1 VSSLEVRSPQS
12 GRLVREVPWASVAE
26 VEAAVATAAAASAE
40 VAAVPAHVRA
50 AALDHVSAQLAAR
63 VDEVAALITAESGK
77 PLKWS
82 MVEATR
88 AVSTFR
94 WAAEETRRW
103 SGEVQR
109 LDTDPAATGRLAL
122 VRRFP
127 RGPVLGISPF
137 NFPLNLVAHKIA
149 PAVAVGAPIVVKPA
163 PKTPLSALLLGE
175 IFAETDLPAG
185 AVSVIMVPDDR
196 APALVAD
203 PRLPVVSFTGSGPVG
218 HAIREAV
225 PHKHVT
231 LELGGNAA
239 ALVCADWSSAA
250 DLDWA
255 ASRIATFGNYQAG
268 QSCISVQRVLV
279 DSSLYDD
286 LVARLVT
293 ATEALVLGDP
303 DDPATDVGPLI
314 NEGSARRVE
323 EWVDEAVSAGAK
335 LLTGGRRDGTS
346 YLPTLLAD
354 VPPDAHVVADEVFGP
369 VLVVSRVDGVDEGL
383 RAVNDS
389 RFGLQAGVFTHDVQV
404 AFRAHREL
412 EVGGVVIGDVPA
424 YRADQMPY
432 GGAKESGVGREG
444 VRYAMEDFTYE
455 RVMVFTGVD
464 L

>member
-26 VEAAVATAAAASAE
+26 VEEAVATAAAASAE

-88 AVSTFR
+88 GVSTFR

-255 ASRIATFGNYQAG
+255 ASRIATFGNY
-268 QSCISVQRVLV
+268 
-279 DSSLYDD
+279 
-286 LVARLVT
+286 
-293 ATEALVLGDP
+293 
-303 DDPATDVGPLI
+303 
-314 NEGSARRVE
+314 
-323 EWVDEAVSAGAK
+323 
-335 LLTGGRRDGTS
+335 
-346 YLPTLLAD
+346 
-354 VPPDAHVVADEVFGP
+354 
-369 VLVVSRVDGVDEGL
+369 
-383 RAVNDS
+383 
-389 RFGLQAGVFTHDVQV
+389 
-404 AFRAHREL
+404 
-412 EVGGVVIGDVPA
+412 
-424 YRADQMPY
+424 
-432 GGAKESGVGREG
+432 
-444 VRYAMEDFTYE
+444 
-455 RVMVFTGVD
+455 
-464 L
+464 